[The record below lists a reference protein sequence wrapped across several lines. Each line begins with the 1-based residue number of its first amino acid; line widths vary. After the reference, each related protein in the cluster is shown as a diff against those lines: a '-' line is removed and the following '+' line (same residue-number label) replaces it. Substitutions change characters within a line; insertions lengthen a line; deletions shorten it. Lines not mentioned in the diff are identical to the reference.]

1 METTIDGRVL
11 PNHLDG
17 DWQVTWHFTDYIIR
31 SSVFAKSPDEALRA
45 AENKLPW
52 LIKEEECLGLS
63 IELMGVYGGHA
74 TEEDERVYEEAIRKS
89 A

>member
-11 PNHLDG
+11 PDHLNG

-31 SSVFAKSPDEALRA
+31 SSVFANNPDEALRE

-63 IELMGVYGGHA
+63 IELMGVYGGYPMDQEVLA
-74 TEEDERVYEEAIRKS
+74 Q
-89 A
+89 